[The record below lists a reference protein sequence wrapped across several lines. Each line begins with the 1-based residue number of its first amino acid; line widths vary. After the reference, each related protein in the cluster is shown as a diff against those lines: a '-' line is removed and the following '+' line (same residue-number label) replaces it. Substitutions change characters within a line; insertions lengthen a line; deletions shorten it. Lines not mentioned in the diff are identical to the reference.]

1 MKYKEL
7 SLDSFKPVGIGKM
20 EAKMRYSIVKPAFG
34 VFPVKKAK
42 VDTITYNTYVVGEDH
57 PATIYLDAASVR
69 SERAGIN
76 IPSEMFKMII
86 HELKK
91 NNAIDR
97 VAYNTRKM

>member
-1 MKYKEL
+1 
-7 SLDSFKPVGIGKM
+7 M
-20 EAKMRYSIVKPAFG
+20 EVKVRYSTVKPAFG

-42 VDTITYNTYVVGEDH
+42 VDTITYNTYVMGDNY

-69 SERAGIN
+69 SEKTGSN
-76 IPSEMFKMII
+76 IPSEMFKMIL